1 MLEYP
6 NEELVVNVAIFDE
19 PTVDWK
25 PLVGPDEEPTDFIS
39 CSILNVDDDAKVV
52 DILFKFS
59 ANEKIV
65 MHRHTSNY
73 STFTVQGELRVYNTD
88 GSLKDV
94 RPAGTYKAGTP
105 GEAHTEGGGDE
116 DVIALFSL
124 RPYKETDP
132 IYEILDD
139 DMSVAAVMTFEDL
152 KALHEE
158 YSA

>member
-1 MLEYP
+1 M
-6 NEELVVNVAIFDE
+6 VNVANFDE
-19 PTVDWK
+19 STVDWK
-25 PLVGPDEEPTDFIS
+25 PLPGPDGEPADFIS
-39 CSILNVDDDAKVV
+39 CSILNVDDHAKIV
-52 DILFKFS
+52 DVLFKFS

-105 GEAHTEGGGDE
+105 GEAHTEGGGAE

-124 RPYKETDP
+124 RPYTETDP